1 MIVACRGGALDL
13 VKGLRNRHR
22 LQQFWKRTRS
32 ERLLL
37 WLAVHFEKPLFLV
50 SLRSGNISADT
61 ESLILLSRLT
71 FHTLISDL

>member
-13 VKGLRNRHR
+13 VKGLDNRHR
-22 LQQFWKRTRS
+22 LQQFWQRTRS
-32 ERLLL
+32 ERHLL
-37 WLAVHFEKPLFLV
+37 WLVVHFEKSLFLV

-61 ESLILLSRLT
+61 ESLIHLSRLR